1 LHLRWQPLS
10 SISTRLAPS
19 HPAYTPLYTYV
30 PSKTKRKKKTTSV
43 GALYEDRLALLH
55 RLRHVVNRVHDEWLQ
70 LLRVL
75 LVPALLALL
84 LALLAALRV
93 H

>member
-1 LHLRWQPLS
+1 MYL
-10 SISTRLAPS
+10 
-19 HPAYTPLYTYV
+19 
-30 PSKTKRKKKTTSV
+30 KKQKGKKDTCV

-55 RLRHVVNRVHDEWLQ
+55 RLRHIVNSVHDEGLQ

-84 LALLAALRV
+84 VALLLALLV